1 MKLKIND
8 TAPDFELP
16 DQDGKTIKLSNFKG
30 QKVLI
35 YFYPR
40 DFTPGC
46 TTEACSLRDS
56 FLNFKNLNAVVL
68 GISKD
73 SVESHKK
80 FVKKFNLPFTLLAD
94 VDHKVQQKY
103 GVWQEKKFLGKTY
116 MGTLRTSFL
125 IGEKGKIAKIYQK
138 VKPLAHAAEVL
149 KDLKI

>member
-1 MKLKIND
+1 MLKPGD

-16 DQDGKTIKLSNFKG
+16 DQNGKIRKLSEFKN
-30 QKVLI
+30 KKILI

-56 FLNFKNLNAVVL
+56 FPNFKNLNTVVL

-73 SVESHKK
+73 TVESHKK
-80 FVKKFNLPFTLLAD
+80 FAEKFNLPFTLLAD
-94 VDHKVQQKY
+94 VDHKVQEIY

-116 MGTLRTSFL
+116 MGTVRTSFL
-125 IGEKGKIAKIYQK
+125 IDGKGKIIKIYEK
-138 VKPLAHAAEVL
+138 VKPPIHATEVL
-149 KDLKI
+149 RDLKI

>member
-1 MKLKIND
+1 MNLKIGD
-8 TAPDFELP
+8 SAPNFELP
-16 DQDGKTIKLSNFKG
+16 NQNGEIVKLSNFQG

-56 FLNFKNLNAVVL
+56 FPNFRNLNAVVL

-73 SVESHKK
+73 TVGSHKK
-80 FVKKFNLPFTLLAD
+80 FAQKFNLPFTLLAD
-94 VDHKVQQKY
+94 VDHKVQEKY
-103 GVWQEKKFLGKTY
+103 DVWQEKKFLGKTY
-116 MGTLRTSFL
+116 MGTVRTSFL
-125 IGEKGKIAKIYQK
+125 IDEKGKIAKIYEK
-138 VKPLAHAAEVL
+138 VKPPVHAAEVL